1 MKRKILLFV
10 SAVFCAFALCAC
22 GSTDNTDDYNGL
34 TAGDIQ
40 AAVEQTANTLLSM
53 SAEDAQQYY
62 EYYQSQDG
70 GEIYADLME
79 DWIEVLPEAGEF
91 KDFSDFEITK
101 AGKTLTA
108 VLTMEFTQRDV
119 TLTYVMSSPSMEV
132 TAVNAEVV
140 LSLGEKMSNAGINT
154 LINFGIVFVVL
165 IVICLCIYA
174 FRIIPK
180 LQKKA

>member
-1 MKRKILLFV
+1 MR
-10 SAVFCAFALCAC
+10 CCRR
-22 GSTDNTDDYNGL
+22 
-34 TAGDIQ
+34 
-40 AAVEQTANTLLSM
+40 
-53 SAEDAQQYY
+53 
-62 EYYQSQDG
+62 
-70 GEIYADLME
+70 
-79 DWIEVLPEAGEF
+79 PEEF

-154 LINFGIVFVVL
+154 LINFGIVFVSADCDL
-165 IVICLCIYA
+165 PLHLCFPDYSETA
-174 FRIIPK
+174 EESRGTERVWQSAGERK
-180 LQKKA
+180 